1 MDLTPASI
9 YNYYHTDPLQAV
21 AAGEQFRVTKK
32 RKRVPVNCSL
42 CRVRKKCDR
51 NRPCS
56 NCVRHGGAETTTC
69 VYSTPVA
76 SETENVQTQSDSESM
91 QYRLDRLENLILTLM
106 RGEAVVDARSTS
118 AMTNTGST
126 SGPGNGES
134 SAGTHRGP
142 TPEDTRAEGDD
153 IDNLTTSLGVL
164 SIERNSGN
172 TVYIGQEHW
181 QTILADILEIK
192 ALSAMYDQELE
203 ASYEEIRLSKP
214 LSASAGITLLQGTA
228 PPATEFE
235 LQAALPSRIVILTLC
250 SRYFE
255 SLDNPVVIIHSGA
268 FYEELYSHWEDPSKT
283 PLMWL
288 GLLYSILCLGMLSYH
303 RVGDEPTAWKG
314 RTLEMAISYR
324 LRTAQCLLLADYTK
338 PVIPVVETMLLY
350 TFAEYGTRWD
360 IDMELWLLISTVA
373 RIAIQMGYHR
383 DGKWF
388 PCLSPF
394 KAEMR
399 RRTWALLTM
408 ADVMFSHQVSLPSM
422 IHSQHCDTGEP
433 ANLFQYE
440 INPNL
445 EFLPPSRSKEEI
457 TPSSYIIAKVK
468 LCRIMSDILH
478 ATNRVGGLTSYEE
491 ILRFDTELRQI
502 YEDLPERLKGLPLQG
517 PRETARAVANRFSIN
532 SLYRKIVCL
541 LHKKHLSLGRRNSR
555 YAYSRRSAIGA
566 ASETLEHLAVL
577 IRESQPGGR
586 FQSLIWFV
594 KSMAIK
600 EFLTCAMIVA
610 RDLYH
615 DCKTDV
621 ESPRSNSDASS
632 FWTSEQTMKM
642 KINLEMTKDFWKS
655 LADNS
660 KEALRA
666 SKMLEIILAY
676 INNTVLAIER
686 TESLDDTTLPATNI
700 SLNTRADHMAVN
712 DLGSSVIHDMALL
725 DETTQHLRPIGNAQ
739 FDSMAPSFYGTHTI
753 NNFPDSQF
761 SMFGD
766 IDVDCDLT
774 TIIMELQAHLG
785 KGGRA

>member
-1 MDLTPASI
+1 MDLTPSSI
-9 YNYYHTDPLQAV
+9 YNYYLPDSLRAV
-21 AAGEQFRVTKK
+21 TAGEQFRVTKK
-32 RKRVPVNCSL
+32 RKRVPINCSL
-42 CRVRKKCDR
+42 CRVRKWKCDR

-56 NCVRHGGAETTTC
+56 NCVRQGGAETTTC
-69 VYSTPVA
+69 VYSAPVA
-76 SETENVQTQSDSESM
+76 SETGDSEANSESLK
-91 QYRLDRLENLILTLM
+91 YRLNRLEDLVLTLM

-118 AMTNTGST
+118 AVISTGST
-126 SGPGNGES
+126 SRMGNGES
-134 SAGTHRGP
+134 STEAHRGR
-142 TPEDTRAEGDD
+142 TPENTRAEGGD
-153 IDNLTTSLGVL
+153 IDDLATSLGVL
-164 SIERNSGN
+164 SIEPKNGN
-172 TVYIGQEHW
+172 AVYIGQEHW

-192 ALSAMYDQELE
+192 ASSAKYDQELE

-214 LSASAGITLLQGTA
+214 LSASAGITLLHGTA

-255 SLDNPVVIIHSGA
+255 SIDNPVVIIHSGA
-268 FYEELYSHWEDPSKT
+268 FYEELYSHWENPSKT

-314 RTLEMAISYR
+314 RTLEMAVSYR
-324 LRTAQCLLLADYTK
+324 LRTAQCLLVADYTK
-338 PVIPVVETMLLY
+338 PVVPVVETMLLY
-350 TFAEYGTRWD
+350 TFGEYGTRWD
-360 IDMELWLLISTVA
+360 IDMELWLLVSTVT

-422 IHSQHCDTGEP
+422 IHNHHCDTREP
-433 ANLFQYE
+433 VNLFQEE
-440 INPNL
+440 INPMM
-445 EFLPPSRSKEEI
+445 ESLPPSRSKEEI
-457 TPSSYIIAKVK
+457 TPSSYMIAKVK
-468 LCRIMSDILH
+468 LCRVMSDILH
-478 ATNRVGGLTSYEE
+478 ATNRVDGLTSYEE
-491 ILRFDTELRQI
+491 VLRFDTELRQI
-502 YEDLPERLKGLPLQG
+502 YDDLPEHLTGLPLQS
-517 PRETARAVANRFSIN
+517 PHETAKVVANRFSIN

-594 KSMAIK
+594 KSMATK

-615 DCKTDV
+615 DYKADD
-621 ESPRSNSDASS
+621 ENLRSNTDTSS

-642 KINLEMTKDFWKS
+642 KIDLEMTKDFWKS
-655 LADNS
+655 LADDS

-666 SKMLEIILAY
+666 SKMLEIILAH
-676 INNTVLAIER
+676 INSTVVATKR
-686 TESLDDTTLPATNI
+686 TESLGDTTLPPTNI
-700 SLNTRADHMAVN
+700 SLNTRADQTAVN
-712 DLGSSVIHDMALL
+712 DLGSSVIHDMPLF
-725 DETTQHLRPIGNAQ
+725 DETTQPLDPISIAQ
-739 FDSMAPSFYGTHTI
+739 FDGMAPSSHGTHTI

-761 SMFGD
+761 SMFGS
-766 IDVDCDLT
+766 IDVDSDFAA
-774 TIIMELQAHLG
+774 IIMGLQAQQG
-785 KGGRA
+785 KGPSLD